1 MSEPQA
7 GPPTLGGSGELR
19 RGMLG
24 RARGGGDG
32 GCGSPRWPGAAPL
45 CPGYPGST
53 ASTASAQ
60 TRAET
65 SLCNSSAAGA
75 VTRKVVATETKP
87 PQTPLSLTGKDGAG
101 STLAVPG
108 VGLRQP
114 GGGSSSSQLSPCL
127 APFVVLS
134 CYRAQVG

>member
-1 MSEPQA
+1 MEAA
-7 GPPTLGGSGELR
+7 GTPGGLGPLHC
-19 RGMLG
+19 
-24 RARGGGDG
+24 APA
-32 GCGSPRWPGAAPL
+32 SPAAP
-45 CPGYPGST
+45 PGRHQNR
-53 ASTASAQ
+53 AQ

-101 STLAVPG
+101 STFAVPG
-108 VGLRQP
+108 VGLCQP
-114 GGGSSSSQLSPCL
+114 GGGSSGELSLCL